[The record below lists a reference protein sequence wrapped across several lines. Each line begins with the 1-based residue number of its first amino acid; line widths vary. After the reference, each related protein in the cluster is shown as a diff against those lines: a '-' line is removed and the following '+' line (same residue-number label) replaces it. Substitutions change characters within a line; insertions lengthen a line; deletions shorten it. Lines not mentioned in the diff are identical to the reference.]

1 MIKGNG
7 ARIYKLAEK
16 LFPICRS
23 ITGDGVRE
31 TLGVIDEY
39 IRECG
44 VSLAIRNIPTGTRVF
59 DWTVPKEWAIR
70 EAYIEDESGKRIIDF
85 NDNNLHVVGYSTPVD
100 RWVELKELKK
110 YIYTLKEQPD
120 VIPYVTSYYKEQY
133 GFCMSENQKCSLKDG
148 KYHIYI
154 DSELYDG
161 NLTYGELVIPGSTYK
176 EIFFSTYICHPSM
189 ANNECSGPALSAEL
203 IRYIC
208 SLKYRKYTYRFVFIP
223 ETIGS
228 ITYLSKNLE
237 MLKKNVIA
245 GFILSCVGDD
255 RTYSIVESRYADTL
269 ADKVLNNVLKF
280 RGKYDRYSYLQRGSD
295 ERQYCSPGVDLPM
308 ACFCRSKFC
317 EYPEYHTSDD
327 NLELISPDGFQGS
340 FNVMEEVIYALEY
353 NEKYRTTVLGEPQLG
368 RRGLFPNISK
378 KGIYDDVKAITN
390 LIAYADGT
398 NDLIDISYITNVPVK
413 VLISIVKKLL
423 DAELL
428 EIIR

>member
-1 MIKGNG
+1 
-7 ARIYKLAEK
+7 
-16 LFPICRS
+16 
-23 ITGDGVRE
+23 
-31 TLGVIDEY
+31 
-39 IRECG
+39 
-44 VSLAIRNIPTGTRVF
+44 
-59 DWTVPKEWAIR
+59 
-70 EAYIEDESGKRIIDF
+70 
-85 NDNNLHVVGYSTPVD
+85 
-100 RWVELKELKK
+100 
-110 YIYTLKEQPD
+110 
-120 VIPYVTSYYKEQY
+120 
-133 GFCMSENQKCSLKDG
+133 
-148 KYHIYI
+148 
-154 DSELYDG
+154 
-161 NLTYGELVIPGSTYK
+161 
-176 EIFFSTYICHPSM
+176 M